1 VAVEK
6 MVQNS
11 ILHEI
16 GRWGGIIKN
25 NKELRPVT
33 QGKKTWGYTNEPDW
47 NYGHFVG
54 MIEGLAVLYHHVM
67 HHRQITQKE
76 LIVNER
82 IFLQKIIVVTHF
94 KRLYYNVNGM

>member
-76 LIVNER
+76 LIDIEEFINQNTLEMKE
-82 IFLQKIIVVTHF
+82 FFYK
-94 KRLYYNVNGM
+94 K